1 MDCSE
6 ALAVIKLRNFLTRE
20 HSRMNRKTRQ
30 GTATR
35 SITLF
40 TSIHVSLPLTW
51 LVIISSTSWSSC
63 VGIPMHT
70 RCCSEVRQNVPLCCC
85 CSACGRYRKPGPK
98 GWLSWTE
105 VVLCGCVTVIST
117 KVTNFKVENSKL
129 KKKCCKENALSHFQL
144 LAPYFYSISA
154 CFRHLSD
161 VGRGCFKTSRYI
173 FFSGS
178 FMCWFK
184 HFALFSLSKGR
195 TNWAQSTFVPH
206 EKGENEDF
214 TREHVVATYIIA
226 AILG

>member
-1 MDCSE
+1 MSHHSVFKKNLWSLKCLSTFLFPEQRNSSATCYKESWEKFFMDCSE

-70 RCCSEVRQNVPLCCC
+70 RCCSEVRQNVVLCCC
-85 CSACGRYRKPGPK
+85 SSAHGRYRKPGPK
-98 GWLSWTE
+98 GWLSWTQ

-129 KKKCCKENALSHFQL
+129 KKKCCKE
-144 LAPYFYSISA
+144 
-154 CFRHLSD
+154 
-161 VGRGCFKTSRYI
+161 G
-173 FFSGS
+173 FFT
-178 FMCWFK
+178 
-184 HFALFSLSKGR
+184 FS
-195 TNWAQSTFVPH
+195 FVP
-206 EKGENEDF
+206 F
-214 TREHVVATYIIA
+214 PA
-226 AILG
+226 ASTVFLLHLCMLQASIWCWEGLF